1 MHAVIRYALWLR
13 RQMESSPEARNR
25 LREGFGAM
33 PEVREVLERHL
44 DPAVDPSPAIRAVY
58 GRWFAWLLMLDGPWA
73 KARVPEVFPREKALE
88 PLRDA
93 AWEAL
98 ISFSPAYDHLLGIIG
113 PEYERGVELID
124 RFSQRDEHKVHPEN
138 RLAEHLMV
146 FYLRGGLALDE
157 KGLLAR
163 FFREAPQTLR
173 RHALGFIGRTLNAQ
187 QGKIPPDFELR
198 LRHLWER
205 RLQVAEQ
212 AADPAAHLQELAAF
226 GWWFASGKLED
237 AWSLRQLVKV
247 LELGVKIEAATEV
260 ITRLKDLA
268 EKHPERTVQSLSL
281 ILTSEQ
287 DSVSL
292 VAWTE
297 DARAIINKS
306 MQSGDSGA
314 RTMAIELLSFF
325 DVQELEELV
334 RWD

>member
-1 MHAVIRYALWLR
+1 
-13 RQMESSPEARNR
+13 MEASAGARNR
-25 LREGFGAM
+25 LQEGFGAM

-73 KARVPEVFPREKALE
+73 KARVGEVFPGEKNLE

-98 ISFSPAYDHLLGIIG
+98 ISFSPAYDHLLGILG
-113 PEYERGVELID
+113 SEYERGVELIG
-124 RFSQRDEHKVHPEN
+124 RFDQRAAHKVHPEN

-163 FFREAPQTLR
+163 FFREAPVKLR

-187 QGKIPPDFELR
+187 PGQVPRDFELR

-205 RLQVAEQ
+205 RVQSVEKAE
-212 AADPAAHLQELAAF
+212 DPAAHFEELAAF

-237 AWSLRQLVKV
+237 SWSLRQLSKI
-247 LELGVKIEAATEV
+247 LELGVKLEAATEV
-260 ITRLKDLA
+260 IARLKDLA
-268 EKHPERTVQSLSL
+268 EKHPERTVQCLSL
-281 ILTSEQ
+281 ILRSEQ

-292 VAWTE
+292 IAWTE
-297 DARAIINKS
+297 DSRSIINKA
-306 MQSGDSGA
+306 MQSGDSTA
-314 RTMAIELLSFF
+314 RTLAIELLSFF

-334 RWD
+334 RWE